1 MNISENKRIV
11 AVAGPTAAGKT
22 EFAIEIAKA
31 VDGEVVSCDSM
42 QLYKFMDIGSA
53 KPTPEQMAEVPHHL
67 VDMIDPREEF
77 SAARYQKLAKAAIE
91 DISARGKVPVVCGG
105 TGLYLESLVYD
116 LDFAAEPG
124 EPGSRGQ
131 YYRIAEEQG
140 PDALYA
146 LLEEKSPESAARI
159 HPNNIKRVVRALEA
173 FDSGK
178 PVEDINTAPEKTKD
192 YDVILIGITRDREEL
207 YDRINRRVD
216 VLMEMGL
223 LDEVKMLTEMGLGY
237 DDISMKGIGYK
248 ELIGY
253 LDGEYDLDEAV
264 RLIKRNTR
272 RFAKR
277 QMTWFKRY
285 DDMKW
290 FNVSEYESDKECLED
305 MLRWLA
311 IQLAF

>member
-1 MNISENKRIV
+1 MSDKDRNII

-22 EFAIEIAKA
+22 EFAIQIAKA
-31 VDGEVVSCDSM
+31 IDGEVVSCDSM
-42 QLYKFMDIGSA
+42 QLYKYMDIGSA

-67 VDMIDPREEF
+67 VDLIDPRDEF
-77 SAARYQKLAKAAIE
+77 SVAKYQKLAKDAID
-91 DISARGKVPVVCGG
+91 DIFIRGKMPVICGG

-124 EPGSRGQ
+124 DASVRDK
-131 YYRIAEEQG
+131 YYNIAEEEG
-140 PDALYA
+140 PEALFEI
-146 LLEEKSPESAARI
+146 LKEKDPEAASRI
-159 HPNNIKRVVRALEA
+159 HPHNIKRVVRALEA

-178 PVEDINTAPEKTKD
+178 PVEDINTMPQKTKD
-192 YDVILIGITRDREEL
+192 YGVTLIGIARDREEL

-216 VLMEMGL
+216 ALMDAGL
-223 LDEVKMLTEMGLGY
+223 LDEVKMLTDMGLTF

-253 LDGEYDLDEAV
+253 LNGEYDLDEAV

-272 RFAKR
+272 HFAKR
-277 QMTWFKRY
+277 QMTWFRRY

-290 FNVSEYESDKECLED
+290 FNVSEYDSEHECLED
-305 MLRWLA
+305 VLTWL
-311 IQLAF
+311 QRK